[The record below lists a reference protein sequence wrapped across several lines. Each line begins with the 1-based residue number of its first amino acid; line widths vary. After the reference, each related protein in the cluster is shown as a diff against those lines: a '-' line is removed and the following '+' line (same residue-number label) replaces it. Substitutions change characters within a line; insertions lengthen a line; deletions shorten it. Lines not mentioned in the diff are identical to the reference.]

1 MSTPQNIRFIRE
13 TSVDT
18 QKTSGNTFEQNFKPF
33 KLSIESFDLSIELY
47 EPKLN
52 HLNRLNLKVSTP

>member
-1 MSTPQNIRFIRE
+1 MSTPQNIRFIVE
-13 TSVDT
+13 TSVNT
-18 QKTSGNTFEQNFKPF
+18 QKTSVDTFEQNFKPF
-33 KLSIESFDLSIELY
+33 KSFIESFDLSIELC